1 MAVASKSGRNVTI
14 EVAYA
19 ASTRKQVVVSFDIPA
34 GSTVEHAIRVSG
46 IPDRFSHIDLSADA
60 VGIFGQRASLKDTVS
75 NGDRVEIYRPLVV
88 DPKQARRRRADQ
100 ARKPKDKRR

>member
-19 ASTRKQVVVSFDIPA
+19 ASTREQVVVSFDIPA

-46 IPDRFSHIDLSADA
+46 ILDRFPHIDLSADA

-88 DPKQARRRRADQ
+88 DPKQARKRRAGQ
-100 ARKPKDKRR
+100 ARKPKDKRC

>member
-19 ASTRKQVVVSFDIPA
+19 ASTREQVVVSFNIPA
-34 GSTVEHAIRVSG
+34 GSTVEHAIRASG
-46 IPDRFSHIDLSADA
+46 ILDRFPHIDLSADV

-75 NGDRVEIYRPLVV
+75 NGDRVEIYRSLVI
-88 DPKQARRRRADQ
+88 DPKQARKCRAGQ

>member
-34 GSTVEHAIRVSG
+34 GSTVEHAVRVSG
-46 IPDRFSHIDLSADA
+46 ILHRFPHIDLKADA
-60 VGIFGQRASLKDTVS
+60 VGIFGQRASLKDTVC
-75 NGDRVEIYRPLVV
+75 NGDRVEIYRPLVI
-88 DPKQARRRRADQ
+88 DPKQARRRRAGQ
-100 ARKPKDKRR
+100 ARKPKDRRR

>member
-19 ASTRKQVVVSFDIPA
+19 ASTREQVVVSFDVPV

-46 IPDRFSHIDLSADA
+46 ILDRFPHIDLRADA
-60 VGIFGQRASLKDTVS
+60 VGIFGQRANLKDTVS
-75 NGDRVEIYRPLVV
+75 NGDRVEIYRPLVA

-100 ARKPKDKRR
+100 ARQPKDKRR

>member
-1 MAVASKSGRNVTI
+1 VTI

-19 ASTRKQVVVSFDIPA
+19 ASTHEQVVVSFDIPA

-46 IPDRFSHIDLSADA
+46 ILDRFPHIDLSADA
-60 VGIFGQRASLKDTVS
+60 VGIFGQRASLKDSVR

-88 DPKQARRRRADQ
+88 DPKQARKRRAGQ
-100 ARKPKDKRR
+100 ARKPKNKRR

>member
-19 ASTRKQVVVSFDIPA
+19 ASTREQVVVSFDIPA

-46 IPDRFSHIDLSADA
+46 ILGRFPHIDLSADA
-60 VGIFGQRASLKDTVS
+60 VGIFGQPASLKDTVS

-88 DPKQARRRRADQ
+88 DPKQARRRRVG
-100 ARKPKDKRR
+100 RVSKPKDKRR

>member
-19 ASTRKQVVVSFDIPA
+19 ASTHEQVVVSFDIPA

-46 IPDRFSHIDLSADA
+46 ILDRFPHIDLSADA
-60 VGIFGQRASLKDTVS
+60 VGIFGQRASLKDSVR

-88 DPKQARRRRADQ
+88 DPKQARKRRAGQ
-100 ARKPKDKRR
+100 ARKPKNKRR

>member
-19 ASTRKQVVVSFDIPA
+19 ASTREQVVVSFDIPA
-34 GSTVEHAIRVSG
+34 GSTVEHAIRDSG
-46 IPDRFSHIDLSADA
+46 ILDRFPHIDLSADA

-75 NGDRVEIYRPLVV
+75 NGDRVEIYRLLVV

>member
-1 MAVASKSGRNVTI
+1 MAVASKSGRSVTI

-19 ASTRKQVVVSFDIPA
+19 ASTREQVVVSFNTPA

-46 IPDRFSHIDLSADA
+46 ILDRFPHIDLSADA

-88 DPKQARRRRADQ
+88 DPKQARKRRAGQ